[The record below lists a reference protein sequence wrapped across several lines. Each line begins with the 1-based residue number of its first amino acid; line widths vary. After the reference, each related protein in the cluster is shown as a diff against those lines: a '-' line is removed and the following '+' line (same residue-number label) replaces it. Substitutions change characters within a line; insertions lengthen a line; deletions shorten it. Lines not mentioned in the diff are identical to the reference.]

1 MIRIPTLNYC
11 EVTEE
16 LVGELEHK
24 TEEALMIYIK
34 VEAREYVKRHP
45 EAAFHIWQ
53 LMAIIETKRALE

>member
-1 MIRIPTLNYC
+1 MSHPGNDLHNER
-11 EVTEE
+11 VQE
-16 LVGELEHK
+16 LFAELEHK

-53 LMAIIETKRALE
+53 LIAIIETKRALK